1 MRSYRYIFSIIL
13 LLFTLGWSLWYVFA
27 GFGNPQDPLY
37 WLYKYEH
44 LEGGWMTVGTLL
56 TGGLFVR
63 LFGVHLLPLRIFG
76 WLCTTAAIALPYCAL
91 QDREGR
97 RDNLH
102 WLALAFGL
110 MGYGAFQEFSPGTLS
125 VLLLSLLWVTQSPIV
140 LGLAVAVRF
149 PNILALLVLLP
160 LWKKKSLWKVPVAV
174 FTAGVIYLLGA
185 FLLTPAP
192 MDPAMSSHG
201 IGDMIVKLW
210 ENGGKAAGYALMWLG
225 VVAIPL
231 ITNYRLPITKYQFP
245 ILGIIV
251 GAMLFYYVSYATP
264 VHQWYNI
271 DLTYFISVGCLML
284 AVLTKRKE
292 LLFGAAIC
300 VVASLGTDTAWLKLF
315 PVSLCLLPVAAGTYE
330 PKMRTYL
337 FPVLV
342 GLTAVTMVRFCKN
355 SIGNYD
361 LSKATVVSSVAP
373 YEGIRVQENDER
385 RMSRYKQDFDSLTTE
400 NPVRVL
406 ALGEEMHRL
415 RAVTGCEAARY
426 NEFWSNIFDSV
437 YTAKYREI
445 IREEH
450 PIVFCSFSP
459 SFRTKP
465 TYKNTQSAM
474 ENMLREEGYRE
485 IDRKKYKYMIY
496 IPTTNDQTPT
506 TDDPEI
512 Q

>member
-1 MRSYRYIFSIIL
+1 M
-13 LLFTLGWSLWYVFA
+13 TA
-27 GFGNPQDPLY
+27 G
-37 WLYKYEH
+37 
-44 LEGGWMTVGTLL
+44 TVL
-56 TGGLFVR
+56 TGGLIVK
-63 LFGVHLLPLRIFG
+63 LSGAHLLPLRIFG
-76 WLCTTAAIALPYCAL
+76 WCCTVAAIALPYFAL

-160 LWKKKSLWKVPVAV
+160 LWKKKSLWKVPVAAL
-174 FTAGVIYLLGA
+174 TAGVIYLLWA
-185 FLLTPAP
+185 LLITPAP
-192 MDPAMSSHG
+192 LDPSMGSHG
-201 IGDMIVKLW
+201 VEVMVTKLF
-210 ENGGKAAGYALMWLG
+210 ENGGKVAGYILMWLG
-225 VVAIPL
+225 IMMIPK
-231 ITNYRLPITKYQFP
+231 ISNFKFQISNPSFLPP
-245 ILGIIV
+245 LLGIFI
-251 GAMLFYYVSYATP
+251 GAVLFYYVSYATP

-337 FPVLV
+337 FPVLL

-385 RMSRYKQDFDSLTTE
+385 RMSRYKLDFDSLTSE

-406 ALGEEMHRL
+406 ALGEDMHRM
-415 RAVTGCEAARY
+415 RAVTGCEAARF

-445 IREEH
+445 IRDEH